1 MKKSKNKCKADA
13 VAVESI
19 LIKKLGQV
27 PSIEVVSSLMGTVE
41 ELAVSYGRLQM
52 QVEWPKEVMDAVGT
66 LQDAIE
72 QHLLTLYFDEGV
84 IKDDHRNIGELD
96 LPEGLGG
103 SGLAKTTPPPKQL

>member
-1 MKKSKNKCKADA
+1 MKQSKNKCKADA

-52 QVEWPKEVMDAVGT
+52 QIEWPKEVMDAVGV
-66 LQDAIE
+66 LQNAME
-72 QHLLTLYFDEGV
+72 QHLLKLYFDEGV
-84 IKDDHRNIGELD
+84 IRDDNRISGELD

-103 SGLAKTTPPPKQL
+103 SGLGHASPEPKQL